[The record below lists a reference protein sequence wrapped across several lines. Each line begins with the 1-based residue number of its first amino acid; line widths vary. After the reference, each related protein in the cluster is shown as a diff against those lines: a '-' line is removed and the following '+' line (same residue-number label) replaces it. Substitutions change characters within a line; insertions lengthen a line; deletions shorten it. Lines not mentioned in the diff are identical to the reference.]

1 VPEISFETGGAI
13 YGVSPKSATS
23 LLSAGYRESEA
34 RLHNQTKN
42 VKIPHSAA
50 DVRSV
55 RTSKSAENIY
65 EKS

>member
-1 VPEISFETGGAI
+1 MAFHQSSTG
-13 YGVSPKSATS
+13 P
-23 LLSAGYRESEA
+23 LSAGYREAEA

-50 DVRSV
+50 DMRSV
-55 RTSKSAENIY
+55 RTSKSAEKIH